1 MTRQDVKNFVH
12 ENLKYKNKGEQLHS
26 DDNTFLYIPSL
37 YLQILYKIYDEPLQT
52 TPESDEP

>member
-12 ENLKYKNKGEQLHS
+12 ENLKNKNKGEQLHS
-26 DDNTFLYIPSL
+26 DDNIFLYIPSL
-37 YLQILYKIYDEPLQT
+37 YQQILYKIYDKPLQT